1 MDISDISFDFQV
13 GLQRLGHQPLTSK
26 FSEMFFFWGWLITTV
41 FQNDLNL
48 PLGEDRCGYFMVY
61 LDLSS
66 LEIICG
72 PLVPGRLQDS
82 SPEKHTKH

>member
-13 GLQRLGHQPLTSK
+13 GLQRLGLQPL
-26 FSEMFFFWGWLITTV
+26 MVFFWGWLITTV

-66 LEIICG
+66 LEIEVDLSG
-72 PLVPGRLQDS
+72 PGVDFNTHHLRS
-82 SPEKHTKH
+82 IRNIEI